1 VSQNEAAALLARY
14 ALAIKNNVAGS
25 EAGDDARFEDGLIEL
40 ASTHVGSYSK
50 LLPDVK
56 QVAAR
61 VIKKV
66 LQDEHVSHLSTGR
79 RPSIVSASASLLSA
93 TPSTSTPAISA
104 FASTPASSSSAS
116 VQQSSS
122 SSSSSLSTTPASTS
136 VLAHSPLRKR
146 GRKRSSSSPLALA
159 QQEREAGYDSDAD
172 EDLIIPISKAKRGR
186 PRRHVQVLERIE
198 IGRAE
203 HDAVDALFSLSR
215 DT

>member
-1 VSQNEAAALLARY
+1 MSQNEAAALLARY

-79 RPSIVSASASLLSA
+79 RPSIVSASASSLSA

-104 FASTPASSSSAS
+104 FASTPASSSSSSFSSAS
-116 VQQSSS
+116 AHQ
-122 SSSSSLSTTPASTS
+122 SLSTTPASTS
-136 VLAHSPLRKR
+136 VLAHSPLQKR
-146 GRKRSSSSPLALA
+146 GRKRSSSSPVELA
-159 QQEREAGYDSDAD
+159 QQEKEAGYDSDA
-172 EDLIIPISKAKRGR
+172 EEVIIPKAKRGR
-186 PRRHVQVLERIE
+186 PRHRVQVLERIE